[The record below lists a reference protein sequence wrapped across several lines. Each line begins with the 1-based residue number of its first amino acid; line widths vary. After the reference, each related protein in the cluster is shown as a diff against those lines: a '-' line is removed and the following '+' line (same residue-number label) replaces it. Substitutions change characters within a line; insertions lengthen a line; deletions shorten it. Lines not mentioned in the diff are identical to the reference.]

1 MENSPKTLTDTQIN
15 TLAAEPAPVA
25 DLTEVQE
32 AQAKLAQEEKEA
44 RINRLRTLIGKARRA
59 TIQAVEHLRDVRK
72 QERKAKAQL
81 VKMDLA
87 EKTLLATGDLRAYAK
102 VLYPNDETQQKY
114 FVDMNSY

>member
-1 MENSPKTLTDTQIN
+1 METNPKTLTDTQIN

-44 RINRLRTLIGKARRA
+44 RVNRLRVLIGKARKA
-59 TIQAVEHLRDVRK
+59 TVQAVECLRFARK
-72 QERKAKAQL
+72 QEREAKAQL

-102 VLYPNDETQQKY
+102 VLYPNDEAQQKH
-114 FVDMNSY
+114 FINTNSY